1 MLRRGEDL
9 FVVQCYDIKS
19 SNITYSKE
27 YLSYKKIKDLI
38 YSPKIIDSCYLLR
51 GRELDFKYPIL
62 KISFDRMFFNENLF
76 KRALSEVFKNLKCDK
91 YTVWAISIGGLQ
103 ASFNEFMKVFRI
115 VNGFKCWK
123 SFLPSIRID
132 NGLKSKIET
141 YLLLYDIFHLCMR

>member
-1 MLRRGEDL
+1 MVRRWEDL

-27 YLSYKKIKDLI
+27 YFSYKKIKDLI
-38 YSPKIIDSCYLLR
+38 YSPKIIDSCSLLE

-62 KISFDRMFFNENLF
+62 KISFDRMFFSENLF
-76 KRALSEVFKNLKCDK
+76 KKVLSEVFKNLKCDK

-103 ASFNEFMKVFRI
+103 VSFNEFMKVFHI
-115 VNGFKCWK
+115 VNDFKCWK

-141 YLLLYDIFHLCMR
+141 FFLLYDN